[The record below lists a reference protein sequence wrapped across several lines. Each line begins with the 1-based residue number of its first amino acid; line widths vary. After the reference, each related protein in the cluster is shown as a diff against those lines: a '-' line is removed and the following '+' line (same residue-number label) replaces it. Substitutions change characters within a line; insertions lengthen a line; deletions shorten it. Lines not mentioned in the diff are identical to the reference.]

1 MDKTSTRSQWKKY
14 YDTGFWQNRRKIQL
28 KAHPLCAFCA
38 AKGLVVPA
46 RVVDHVEP
54 HNGDWTKFRTSELQS
69 LCFDCHDKTKRN
81 IDLRG
86 YSDDIDD
93 DGWPTDPKHPAN
105 RASRRRFRY
114 SIPHGCE
121 PSGIPVTLIC
131 GPPASGKTT
140 LAKQCAMPGDVI
152 IDLDA
157 CKVAVGGKPWDADFG
172 VVRRA
177 FRYRDQ
183 MLLGL
188 ASRKTGQAF
197 VIVGAPTKAER
208 HEWCRALN
216 VRPGDVVILDVPANV
231 CIARLQAD
239 PARAHVKRE
248 LIGAV
253 LRWHSRKDGL

>member
-28 KAHPLCAFCA
+28 KAHPRCAFCA

-86 YSDDIDD
+86 YSDDIND

-114 SIPHGCE
+114 SIPH
-121 PSGIPVTLIC
+121 V
-131 GPPASGKTT
+131 AVRN
-140 LAKQCAMPGDVI
+140 PGDA
-152 IDLDA
+152 DLRA
-157 CKVAVGGKPWDADFG
+157 ARVGQDHA
-172 VVRRA
+172 
-177 FRYRDQ
+177 
-183 MLLGL
+183 
-188 ASRKTGQAF
+188 GQAM
-197 VIVGAPTKAER
+197 R
-208 HEWCRALN
+208 
-216 VRPGDVVILDVPANV
+216 D
-231 CIARLQAD
+231 ARGRD
-239 PARAHVKRE
+239 HR
-248 LIGAV
+248 
-253 LRWHSRKDGL
+253 S